1 MRRRWRSSWGGARMY
16 PWPVGPESLASRQYW
31 KLSATLTTPP
41 RSPDYWKTISLSF
54 GRCALTDAD
63 SDDTGTLTISRCAR
77 PASMNAIAE
86 PVASRPTANPAA
98 N

>member
-1 MRRRWRSSWGGARMY
+1 MAGGPRITGVQAVLEA
-16 PWPVGPESLASRQYW
+16 VGNPNY
-31 KLSATLTTPP
+31 PP

-63 SDDTGTLTISRCAR
+63 NDDTGTLTISRCAR